1 MSIRIGLF
9 FATYFLLLG
18 IQLPYFPVWLA
29 DARELG
35 PEVIGWVVGAGAWS
49 RVLVVL
55 IGRAADRSGERKR
68 PILLL
73 ALLTALGIAAF
84 GLASGFGPLLVLS
97 ALVGLA
103 YAGMLPLADALA
115 LDEGRRLGLDY
126 GRMRLWGSLAFIAAA
141 LGSGALIDRA
151 GSWIVLPGLVLAALM
166 IFAAALGLPD
176 ARTGG
181 GGDGGRVRDLLRQP
195 GFVRVALAGGL
206 IQASHAVYYGFGTLH
221 WQAAGLSGGL
231 IGWLWA
237 EGVIAEV
244 ILFAFSGAVVA
255 RLGAARL
262 LWLAGGLAGLRWLGT
277 ALTTAPEALVLL
289 QWLHGASFGAT
300 HLGTMFFLRD
310 ALPNQLLASGQAL
323 YAAGLAVLMGTAIP
337 LAGFA
342 YATFGGGAFV
352 FAAAAAVFGAL
363 VAFGL
368 SGPRAGHPGPHGS

>member
-9 FATYFLLLG
+9 FAAYFVLLG

-29 DARELG
+29 ELRSLS
-35 PEVIGWVVGAGAWS
+35 PEAIGWVVGAGAWS

-55 IGRAADRSGERKR
+55 IGRAADRTGERKR

-73 ALLTALGIAAF
+73 ALLTALGIATLTFA
-84 GLASGFGPLLVLS
+84 GDFGPLLLLS
-97 ALVGLA
+97 ALIGLG

-115 LDEGRRLGLDY
+115 LDEGRRLRLDY

-141 LGSGALIDRA
+141 LGTGALIDRT
-151 GSWIVLPGLVLAALM
+151 GPWIVLPGLLLAALG
-166 IFAAALGLPD
+166 IFTAGLGLPD
-176 ARTGG
+176 TRTGG
-181 GGDGGRVRDLLRQP
+181 GGEGGRVRDLVRQP
-195 GFVRVALAGGL
+195 GFVRVAVAAGL

-221 WQAAGLSGGL
+221 WQAAGLSGGR

-255 RLGAARL
+255 RVGAVRL
-262 LWLAGGLAGLRWLGT
+262 LWLAGALASLRWLGT
-277 ALTTAPEALVLL
+277 ALTTAPEALALL

-300 HLGTMFFLRD
+300 HLATMYFLRD
-310 ALPNQLLASGQAL
+310 ALPRHLLASGQAL
-323 YAAGLAVLMGTAIP
+323 YAAGLAVMMGGAIP

-342 YATFGGGAFV
+342 YAAFGGGAFL
-352 FAAAAAVFGAL
+352 FAAAVAALGGLAAL
-363 VAFGL
+363 SI
-368 SGPRAGHPGPHGS
+368 SGPTAGRPAPRDS